1 MNNQTFEYFQDHSN
15 ENNYNSKNYNNYKT
29 WINIKNGQTQISFI
43 DEFNNIQTVNF
54 PLHKLKIETDCKK
67 ILPKN

>member
-43 DEFNNIQTVNF
+43 DEFNNIQTINF
-54 PLHKLKIETDCKK
+54 PINKLKIESDCKNL
-67 ILPKN
+67 LPKN